1 MHSLL
6 IAHAEIGSVVE
17 FLHRLEAVR
26 ADTVVDLRYGARD
39 HRDADWSAD
48 ALTSL
53 LGAAGFGYLIRPVP
67 AGVPQDVL
75 AGTVGELAELLAD
88 HRHVVVL
95 SGPATERIV
104 AALGDLGIASLDL
117 HPQGPAPHPAP
128 LW

>member
-1 MHSLL
+1 MHSLF
-6 IAHAEIGSVVE
+6 IAHAARSSVVE
-17 FLHRLEAVR
+17 FLHRLEDVR
-26 ADTVVDLRYGARD
+26 ADTVVDLRHGARD
-39 HRDADWSAD
+39 HYDADWSSE
-48 ALTSL
+48 ALRSL

-67 AGVPQDVL
+67 ADVPQDVL

-95 SGPATERIV
+95 SGPATERIA

-117 HPQGPAPHPAP
+117 HPRGPAPHPVP